1 MLKKDFI
8 ALGLDEDLAAKCEEE
23 SKKELKGF
31 VTRERFNEVA
41 GERDTLKESL
51 KERDAQLET
60 IKQSNADVEKLK
72 TQIETLQTENK
83 AKDKAHEAELK
94 RLKIDSAVE
103 AAITGAKGKNAK
115 AIKALLNLESAELL
129 EDGTVKGLKEQL
141 EALAKAEDSVFLFD
155 VDVQPQVKGATP
167 AGNAKNRSAEVTRE
181 AFAKMGYKERVEL
194 FNNNRELYDQLV
206 KE

>member
-103 AAITGAKGKNAK
+103 AAIANAKGKNAK
-115 AIKALLNLESAELL
+115 AIKALLNLEGAELL
-129 EDGTVKGLKEQL
+129 EDGSMKGLKEQL
-141 EALAKAEDSVFLFD
+141 ETLINAEDSKFLFD
-155 VDVQPQVKGATP
+155 NQTPQIKGAVP
-167 AGNAKNRSAEVTRE
+167 GGSP
-181 AFAKMGYKERVEL
+181 
-194 FNNNRELYDQLV
+194 NNNRSSTGLDFSTMTYD
-206 KE
+206 EIAAAMANE